1 MIVIGEFL
9 NFPLWNGLCLFR
21 FEVNVNTLLLV
32 FIKKQLLNYITEG
45 KAICLF
51 YHLFVITLRQVPKAA
66 VQKQST
72 PIWALVSGKLGLK
85 SWSNKYKLYQ
95 LKTLTAIKVL
105 NSDCNPF

>member
-1 MIVIGEFL
+1 MSILPSF
-9 NFPLWNGLCLFR
+9 C
-21 FEVNVNTLLLV
+21 
-32 FIKKQLLNYITEG
+32 YYS
-45 KAICLF
+45 AS
-51 YHLFVITLRQVPKAA
+51 VPKAA

-72 PIWALVSGKLGLK
+72 PIWVLVSGKLGLK